1 MSEERFFQWL
11 KLTAASIAF
20 VCFAVVFVS
29 IAVLFAVNVWK
40 EIEQVIGGGA

>member
-11 KLTAASIAF
+11 KLTAASVAF
-20 VCFAVVFVS
+20 VCFAVLFVS

-40 EIEQVIGGGA
+40 EIEQVVGGGA

>member
-1 MSEERFFQWL
+1 MSEERFFQSL